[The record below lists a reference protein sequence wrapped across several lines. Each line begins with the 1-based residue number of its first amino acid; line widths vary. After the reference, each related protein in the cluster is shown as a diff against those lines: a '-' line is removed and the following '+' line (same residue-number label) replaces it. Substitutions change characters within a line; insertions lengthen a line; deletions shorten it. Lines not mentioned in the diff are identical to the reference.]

1 MEVSTLIV
9 VQALYFMLPAYVSN
23 AAPVVAA
30 RLDVFKSLAFPL
42 DGNKKLNGE
51 SLFGES
57 KTARGFFVGITSAI
71 IVALIQY
78 FIYIG
83 TTNHSIYLIDYNLF
97 NSILI
102 GFLLGTGALIGD
114 LIKSFLKRRIGKKSG
129 QSWPIA
135 DQIDYPLGA
144 LFFVST
150 IFIPSASHIIT
161 IIILS
166 MMLSALANLCAYFLG
181 IKKVWW

>member
-1 MEVSTLIV
+1 MEFSLLIV

-23 AAPVVAA
+23 ASPIIAA
-30 RLDVFKSLAFPL
+30 RLNVFKSLAFPI
-42 DGNKKLNGE
+42 DRNKKLNGE

-57 KTARGFFVGITSAI
+57 KTSRGFFVGISSAVI
-71 IVALIQY
+71 MAVIQH

-83 TTNHSIYLIDYNLF
+83 TTNHSIYLTDYSLF

-114 LIKSFLKRRIGKKSG
+114 LLESFIKRRIGKKSG

-144 LFFVST
+144 LLFVSI
-150 IFIPSASHIIT
+150 IFIPSASHIII

-166 MMLSALANLCAYFLG
+166 MMLSALANLLAYLLG